1 MCSQNIGKKHILA
14 AAGMYIIPAVLLLAW
29 GAADAS
35 ARTDVPDARSRAAF
49 QDLSRVSGQVVSTK
63 AQAKSLCNQEKYLAD
78 CAEIGKRHSLYTAER
93 AKQVDA
99 VLEEFKGKAVED
111 LKKCQSAECLVS
123 VANDVAS
130 RLSKSAPEIAKKL
143 DLTPSKIE
151 EKKTIV
157 EAAREIGVDPV
168 TCRGMDPD
176 TAQLDT
182 LRACARLARHER
194 VRAILPEEAQRA
206 VELSDASVRLDESLK
221 RKEYQCG
228 DNTAEGCGNF
238 CLNSAGPARSGGG
251 SAIPPIC
258 RAIAERFFGAE
269 GVRHLE
275 AAHTGVRQTAEAHA
289 RRAENVVFT
298 TLEGKTLTNP
308 VEIGRYL
315 EDQGKKGNVEAVE
328 KGLDFMIARGF
339 AAPED
344 KEFALGMV
352 RKAKEKGGLPDF
364 EACRQNV
371 SLCKDFIPEERRAEF
386 EGFQEFETVMR
397 QELGF
402 DPGECRQGELDESI
416 GTRCLEA
423 SKRALPQIEALTR
436 RFPQIGHISADIRR
450 HMAESE
456 ERMARK
462 DQFHEEFRRHG
473 GPGGCQ
479 SEEACRQYCSDPT
492 NGPEC
497 IAWGAKNQIAGFRGE
512 EAVERFQEFH
522 QAIQRPEGGRTE
534 SLPREF
540 RGEGPFPGFEPPGQG
555 GVPPGQTSGFTAP
568 GPGFAPPPG
577 AVGRGGFGGPGRTG
591 PSPQCFAA
599 IEQGD
604 FARAKE
610 LCEVRFSGPVPPP
623 SPERPACPFVR
634 AEACQEGQYRPES
647 RDANHCPFFGECVS
661 IPGYRPE
668 AKRICPAM
676 PTVDECPRDQERVA
690 VMTSPDCG
698 TYYRCVSKG
707 TGSGGGYPQDE
718 HRPPMD
724 EHSKPIC
731 PKMPTVENCP
741 AGERKVPSFSSPG
754 CGAYYRCEREPG
766 FSPTP
771 YPTPYHTPYPNPS
784 PYPSGDSSENPRP
797 VYSPQPTYYHPPTY
811 SSQPTYS
818 PMPTHSSQPTYTPAP
833 AHSASPTSSD
843 APEPTYSSMP
853 PPTHAPSPSES
864 PVSPVSLKR
873 GFFANIGAALNAT
886 ADLFGRW
893 FAR

>member
-1 MCSQNIGKKHILA
+1 MIS
-14 AAGMYIIPAVLLLAW
+14 AVLLVIIGVA
-29 GAADAS
+29 GVS
-35 ARTDVPDARSRAAF
+35 ARTDASEARFRAAF
-49 QDLSRVSGQVVSTK
+49 QDISRVSGQVVSTK
-63 AQAKSLCNQEKYLAD
+63 AQAKSLCNQEKHLAD

-157 EAAREIGVDPV
+157 EAAKEIGVDPIA
-168 TCRGMDPD
+168 CRDMDPD

-182 LRACARLARHER
+182 LRACARLAKHER

-206 VELSDASVRLDESLK
+206 VEFSDASTRLDESLK

-238 CLNSAGPARSGGG
+238 CLNSAGPARSGGE

-258 RAIAERFFGAE
+258 RTIAERFFGAE

-339 AAPED
+339 AASED

-371 SLCKDFIPEERRAEF
+371 SLCQDFIPEEHRAEF
-386 EGFQEFETVMR
+386 KGFQEFESVMR

-402 DPGECRQGELDESI
+402 DPGECRRGELDESI

-423 SKRALPQIEALTR
+423 SKRALPRIEALTE

-450 HMAESE
+450 RVAESE
-456 ERMARK
+456 ERIARK
-462 DQFHEEFRRHG
+462 DQFGEEFKQHG

-479 SEEACRQYCSDPT
+479 SEEACRQYCSNPT

-512 EAVERFQEFH
+512 EAIERFQEFH
-522 QAIQRPEGGRTE
+522 QAIQQPEGGRTE

-540 RGEGPFPGFEPPGQG
+540 RGEGPFPGFEPPGRG
-555 GVPPGQTSGFTAP
+555 GVPPGETSGFTAP
-568 GPGFAPPPG
+568 GRGFEPPPG
-577 AVGRGGFGGPGRTG
+577 AAGGRGGFGGPGGIG

-604 FARAKE
+604 FAKAKE

-623 SPERPACPFVR
+623 PERPACPFVR
-634 AEACQEGQYRPES
+634 AEACQEGQYRRES
-647 RDANHCPFFGECVS
+647 RDANLCPFFGECVS
-661 IPGYRPE
+661 IPGYRPQ

-676 PTVDECPRDQERVA
+676 PTVDECPADQERVA

-698 TYYRCVSKG
+698 AYYRCVPKG
-707 TGSGGGYPQDE
+707 IGSGGGSDGSGGAGGRGGYPQDE
-718 HRPPMD
+718 HRPPMG
-724 EHSKPIC
+724 EPSKPIC

-754 CGAYYRCEREPG
+754 CGAYYRCEREPA
-766 FSPTP
+766 FSQPPPYESP
-771 YPTPYHTPYPNPS
+771 YPRMMSPAPYHTPYPGPS
-784 PYPSGDSSENPRP
+784 PHPSGDSSESPRSA
-797 VYSPQPTYYHPPTY
+797 YSPQPTYYPSPTY
-811 SSQPTYS
+811 
-818 PMPTHSSQPTYTPAP
+818 SSQPTYTPAP
-833 AHSASPTSSD
+833 THSAVPTSSYTPQPTY
-843 APEPTYSSMP
+843 APEPTHSSA
-853 PPTHAPSPSES
+853 PTHAPSPSES